1 VALHDRPPVT
11 RQLHYN
17 PHLQFGTA
25 YETWRQGVQDGGA
38 YCGQIRQDQL
48 SAEGADAVLG
58 RLLAHKLRPAR
69 RRPRAPRGLIVEIP
83 AVKARCRAMNR
94 PEGIERRRWRRM
106 LTWSWRAAA
115 RPVQEA
121 ILAARGRCRCRSVT
135 RPARVSP
142 GRKR

>member
-1 VALHDRPPVT
+1 MAAHIA
-11 RQLHYN
+11 
-17 PHLQFGTA
+17 G
-25 YETWRQGVQDGGA
+25 
-38 YCGQIRQDQL
+38 QDQL

-83 AVKARCRAMNR
+83 AVKARCRAIHR

-115 RPVQEA
+115 RPLQEA

-135 RPARVSP
+135 PPARGSP
-142 GRKR
+142 GAETVIPLRAAASGANLKL

>member
-1 VALHDRPPVT
+1 MAAHI
-11 RQLHYN
+11 
-17 PHLQFGTA
+17 A
-25 YETWRQGVQDGGA
+25 
-38 YCGQIRQDQL
+38 GQIRQDQL

-83 AVKARCRAMNR
+83 AVKARCRAIHR
-94 PEGIERRRWRRM
+94 PEGIEHRRWRRM

-115 RPVQEA
+115 RPLQDA

-135 RPARVSP
+135 RPARGSP
-142 GRKR
+142 GAETVIPLRAAASGANLKL